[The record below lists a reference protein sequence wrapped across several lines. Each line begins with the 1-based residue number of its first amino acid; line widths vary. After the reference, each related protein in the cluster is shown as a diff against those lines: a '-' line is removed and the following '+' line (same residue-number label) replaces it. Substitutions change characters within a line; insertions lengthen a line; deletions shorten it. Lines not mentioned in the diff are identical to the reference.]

1 MRRRRDDEDPRV
13 SAAQRQANHQ
23 TIRELEELEERLQ
36 GLRQEQQELIV
47 KELGLDAGEKKKESV
62 V

>member
-1 MRRRRDDEDPRV
+1 MRRRRDDENPRV
-13 SAAQRQANHQ
+13 SAARRQANHQ

-47 KELGLDAGEKKKESV
+47 KELGRNAGEN
-62 V
+62 